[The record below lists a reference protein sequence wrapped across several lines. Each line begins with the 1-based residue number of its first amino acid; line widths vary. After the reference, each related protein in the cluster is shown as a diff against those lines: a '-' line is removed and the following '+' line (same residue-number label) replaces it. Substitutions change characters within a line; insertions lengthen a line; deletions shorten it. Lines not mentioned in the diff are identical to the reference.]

1 MFQKVL
7 LSIILFCAI
16 SIVAFFLIIKV
27 IDFNE
32 YKPRIQ
38 KAIKDNTGYELI
50 IKGDITL
57 SLSPVGVRIFD
68 IEVRN
73 PQYKSE
79 TSFATLGSFDV
90 ALEIAPLLKK
100 EIKIKHVSFEKL
112 NVMIEKNKDGRFNFD
127 LVSPKPKSDKKPK
140 EHNTTLEQDD
150 DFPLVNIKKIK
161 FSEANL
167 SYLDGETN
175 TTSKAE
181 KINLSVHDIHFDAMK
196 HNKLQGLFLKGD
208 AQIEKLS
215 HGAKFI
221 SDISMNLEMKDAI
234 VAMENLKYILFDS
247 TLQGSGKL
255 DLSGKITKISLKH
268 KVAEL
273 KLQPFSKALFGKELL
288 DGQASGELK
297 LACSLGDIQTIK
309 STLGGFIVLAGE
321 NVTLRGYDIDK
332 IASALSDST
341 SFNLANLLLG
351 VSGNFEGNSSVLK
364 SVMAK
369 VDIDYSEAK
378 LTDVAFSSAKH
389 RIALKGA
396 LQIIE
401 EKFLDVKV
409 ALLDTKGCARFE
421 QTIVGTFQKPKLK
434 VDETTINTIANAA
447 LSLLGKSKNTQ
458 QEEAKRDEN
467 CVPFYEGTIKHP
479 EMK

>member
-1 MFQKVL
+1 M
-7 LSIILFCAI
+7 
-16 SIVAFFLIIKV
+16 
-27 IDFNE
+27 
-32 YKPRIQ
+32 
-38 KAIKDNTGYELI
+38 
-50 IKGDITL
+50 
-57 SLSPVGVRIFD
+57 
-68 IEVRN
+68 
-73 PQYKSE
+73 
-79 TSFATLGSFDV
+79 
-90 ALEIAPLLKK
+90 
-100 EIKIKHVSFEKL
+100 
-112 NVMIEKNKDGRFNFD
+112 
-127 LVSPKPKSDKKPK
+127 
-140 EHNTTLEQDD
+140 
-150 DFPLVNIKKIK
+150 
-161 FSEANL
+161 
-167 SYLDGETN
+167 
-175 TTSKAE
+175 
-181 KINLSVHDIHFDAMK
+181 
-196 HNKLQGLFLKGD
+196 
-208 AQIEKLS
+208 
-215 HGAKFI
+215 
-221 SDISMNLEMKDAI
+221 
-234 VAMENLKYILFDS
+234 
-247 TLQGSGKL
+247 
-255 DLSGKITKISLKH
+255 SGKITKISLKH

-321 NVTLRGYDIDK
+321 NVTLKGYDIDK

-378 LTDVAFSSAKH
+378 LTDVALSSTKH

-447 LSLLGKSKNTQ
+447 LSLLGKSKKTQ
-458 QEEAKRDEN
+458 PEELKKDEN
-467 CVPFYEGTIKHP
+467 CVPFYEGVVKHP